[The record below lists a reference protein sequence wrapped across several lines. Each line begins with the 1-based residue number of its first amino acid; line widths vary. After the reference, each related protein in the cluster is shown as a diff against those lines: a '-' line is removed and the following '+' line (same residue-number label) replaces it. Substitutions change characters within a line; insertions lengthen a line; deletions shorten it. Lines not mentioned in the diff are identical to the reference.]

1 MLFRSKQHPD
11 FELVT
16 EPELCLLTYRF
27 VPKNTQQALQQATPA
42 QREIL
47 LELLNDLTQFIQKRQ
62 RESGKSF
69 VSRTRIT
76 PEKWQRKATTVFRVV
91 LANPLTTTEILEN
104 VLIEQQQLAQQST
117 ISLPKIIK
125 LTEKI
130 LEKRI

>member
-1 MLFRSKQHPD
+1 MSNILI

-16 EPELCLLTYRF
+16 CPELCLLTYRY
-27 VPKNTQQALQQATPA
+27 VPENTQQALQQATPE
-42 QREIL
+42 QRDIL

-76 PEKWQRKATTVFRVV
+76 PEKWQRKPTTVFRVV

-117 ISLPKIIK
+117 ISLPEIVK
-125 LTEKI
+125 LTEEI
-130 LEKRI
+130 IEKRAKNDR